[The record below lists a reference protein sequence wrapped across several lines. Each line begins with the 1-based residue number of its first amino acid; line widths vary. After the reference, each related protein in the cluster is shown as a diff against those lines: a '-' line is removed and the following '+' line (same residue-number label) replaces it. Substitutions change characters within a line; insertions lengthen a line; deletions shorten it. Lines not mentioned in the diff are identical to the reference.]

1 MKLTSSIQLKTAI
14 LLIVF
19 TLNTVVGFAC
29 AVGFDMKLNDSHHAD
44 EKAVLAHKHTEPHHP
59 EEKAD
64 SSHKHDS
71 SHSHDNAKTDHEHAG
86 NAKDDCCTDEVVAFE
101 QIDKRA
107 PQSFDFNFQP
117 VFSVL
122 FLTGFYDFDAYAF
135 DKFVSKRKYFVRTH
149 HPPIPEIRIA
159 IQSFQI

>member
-1 MKLTSSIQLKTAI
+1 MKRSSSIQIKAAI
-14 LLIVF
+14 LLMVF

-29 AVGFDMKLNDSHHAD
+29 TVGFDMKFNESHHTD
-44 EKAVLAHKHTEPHHP
+44 EKAVLAHKPTEPHHH

-64 SSHKHDS
+64 STHKHDS
-71 SHSHDNAKTDHEHAG
+71 SHSHDDVKAAHEHAG
-86 NAKDDCCTDEVVAFE
+86 NAKDDCCTDEAVDFG
-101 QIDKRA
+101 QIEKRA

-117 VFSVL
+117 VFFAL

-135 DKFVSKRKYFVRTH
+135 DKFVSKRKYFVRTY